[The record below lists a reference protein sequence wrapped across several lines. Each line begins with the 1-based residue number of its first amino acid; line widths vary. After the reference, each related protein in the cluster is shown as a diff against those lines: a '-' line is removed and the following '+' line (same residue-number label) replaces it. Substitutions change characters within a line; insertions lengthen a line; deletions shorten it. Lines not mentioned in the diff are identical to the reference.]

1 VAAVFP
7 AVAVLARGVSNVML
21 PKSLMYGAMFAC
33 GFLVLA
39 GLHHA
44 GNRCPAARFLALAC
58 ASASADEKG
67 AKDKPALSGVWL
79 QDGEEMQI
87 EFVGKDIVKFLP
99 HGGNDCII
107 VCQYTVGKKGLV
119 KAKITELEG
128 NSKKELEK
136 ILPVGLEFSF
146 RWTVKDDTGTLE
158 EVKGEVEKSHLEGK
172 YHQKK

>member
-1 VAAVFP
+1 RRFFP
-7 AVAVLARGVSNVML
+7 AVAVVARGVSNDML

-44 GNRCPAARFLALAC
+44 GNCCPGARILALAC
-58 ASASADEKG
+58 ASAAADDEKD

-87 EFVGKDIVKFLP
+87 EFVGKDKVKFLP

-107 VCQYTVGKKGLV
+107 VCKYTVNKKELV
-119 KAKITELEG
+119 KAKVIELKG
-128 NSKKELEK
+128 NAKEELEK
-136 ILPVGLEFSF
+136 VVPVGLEFSF

-158 EVKGEVEKSHLEGK
+158 EVKGEV
-172 YHQKK
+172 